1 MKRRGQ
7 KGFSLIEILVVVV
20 VFTVVTGAVFG
31 LLDMAQQ
38 RYKMESE
45 FLDTFQSARLSIDQM
60 ARDIHSAGYPPAN
73 SFSGP
78 PAPAPAANLVASTP
92 FAWSPGYPGATCV
105 IGACT
110 TPGNFD
116 LIIEADIDPQNN
128 NGVEWVRYRLNG
140 TTLERGVASK
150 VAGGDPVA
158 ATQAAGM
165 VAYVDN
171 VMNNTTVAQ
180 MNMIRSF
187 YAGMFPG
194 NNPVPVFAYG
204 FENAAGCP
212 NQPAPPAAQV
222 PAPPTC
228 VREVNITL
236 IVMSANRDPKT
247 RQPRLVTLTARVRRI
262 NPSQ

>member
-1 MKRRGQ
+1 MKRTNRRTQ
-7 KGFSLIEILVVVV
+7 RGFSLIEILVVVA

-45 FLDTFQSARLSIDQM
+45 FLDTFQSARLAIDQM
-60 ARDIHSAGYPPAN
+60 SRDIHSAGYPPGN
-73 SFSGP
+73 SFFV
-78 PAPAPAANLVASTP
+78 APAANLVATAP
-92 FAWSPGYPGATCV
+92 FAWSPGYPGAACNL
-105 IGACT
+105 GACNA
-110 TPGNFD
+110 PADFD
-116 LIIEADIDPQNN
+116 VILEADIDPQNN

-140 TTLERGVASK
+140 TTLERAVASK
-150 VAGGDPVA
+150 VAGGDPMA
-158 ATQAAGM
+158 ATQGAM
-165 VAYVDN
+165 VPYVDN

-194 NNPVPVFAYG
+194 NNPVPVFQYLVDPG
-204 FENAAGCP
+204 KP
-212 NQPAPPAAQV
+212 NTPANI
-222 PAPPTC
+222 
-228 VREVNITL
+228 REVNITL

-262 NPSQ
+262 NPNQ